1 VAYRADIEI
10 GVKGADRLKELQERV
25 TKLSRAI
32 DDANVK
38 TLIDRKAIQSV
49 AEYSAVLGR
58 ASDNLREAVIQL
70 TAAGKASGAYAETI
84 SQYVTA
90 LGQANTAQATQNRL
104 ITDEIELRRKAKLAA
119 AGIRE
124 TTGSRLQGPSLEQ
137 QGPASLVGSL
147 AGQKSPVAE
156 KINQTL
162 QARKDEIQLQAAL
175 LRLEEKSAAVL
186 NEKLDL
192 QQRLNRA
199 ALAQGKTDVEALSTQ
214 VAQRQQFLA
223 GKSGT
228 AIQGPLAGPG
238 AMGFPVALAL
248 SKVEQA
254 GLETAAKKQAIL
266 KRMVATKQDLVGLA
280 ANLQRLEQNAAVAIA
295 DAARSQDQV
304 ARKAKIRNAGFGIQ
318 GPKAPP
324 SFLQQ
329 LSNPSSK
336 LGSAVIGGG
345 FPALMGGGP
354 GTIAGGAIG
363 GLLGGFAGSIGGSA
377 IGQFL
382 DTAIQKVQELGNA
395 INTLNFD
402 KVAESGVRLTGE
414 LRTQLDLL
422 VQVGQAQ
429 QAQERLSQ
437 EVASVTGTP
446 AGTTEDISNAVN
458 LLNAAFNSVVSTV
471 STLLGIIG
479 APFVAALAAAL
490 GLVSLIAKGLNV
502 VLGFVGKLIKDAG
515 EFVVNLIG
523 GEDAVRNLERSL
535 AGVNGQFDEAIAKAN
550 QLRVELNEA
559 VVKASQ
565 NLSFE
570 RRMTPGSTAGEK
582 LTNNDVEL
590 EKKLAGLTTDR
601 SNANKK
607 IREENALA
615 DLAVPGTVAGL
626 VARNNQAF
634 DLLEKTEKLVAA
646 RKAESIQIQEN
657 TRLTRE
663 AARAAEKA
671 QRQAEELAN
680 LQGQVTLKEKL
691 FDIDKQIAVEKERGS
706 LVTAAALEMDKALEE
721 RQSRIAKIT
730 RSTADTAT
738 KNAQIKDATLDADQK
753 IYAVQQAIKE
763 QEAERTKSFDAIIAD
778 LNLELALKTATTEQ
792 ERERLRIEAARAK
805 LQADLKGQGFEQPQI
820 DQITGLQAQVDAPL
834 TDVQKIDQHIG
845 KLKDE
850 IADLTSISNIAITAA
865 EGIGNAFAQSFQGLI
880 SGSMTAK
887 EALGSFF
894 KSVADMFL
902 EMAAQ
907 IIAKQIT
914 MIILQTILKALG
926 GGAFSG
932 GTSSAVPTDA
942 AGWTDSFNTKLPGIT
957 SVGKIG
963 FAKGGAFS
971 NSIVSSPTLFKFA
984 DGGTTRTGLMGEAGP
999 EAIMPLKRGAD
1010 GSLGVQANGLREA
1023 MGRPPGGANGSP
1035 VLNMSFQSTSINGV
1049 EYVSRDQLESAMA
1062 ETRRA
1067 STRDGAKRGMTMTL
1081 DRIQNSSSTRRKVGI

>member
-1 VAYRADIEI
+1 
-10 GVKGADRLKELQERV
+10 
-25 TKLSRAI
+25 
-32 DDANVK
+32 
-38 TLIDRKAIQSV
+38 
-49 AEYSAVLGR
+49 LGR

-199 ALAQGKTDVEALSTQ
+199 ALAQGKTDVEALSAQ

-223 GKSGT
+223 GTSGR

-238 AMGFPVALAL
+238 AMGFPVALSL
-248 SKVEQA
+248 SKVEQEA
-254 GLETAAKKQAIL
+254 LQTAAKKQEIL
-266 KRMVATKQDLVGLA
+266 QRMVATKQALVGLA
-280 ANLQRLEQNAAVAIA
+280 ANLQRLDLNSSVAIA
-295 DAARSQDQV
+295 DAVRSQAQLNAAKTRQLQITEQIRASEGAASNA
-304 ARKAKIRNAGFGIQ
+304 ARQRLAQETARRNKMQNAGFGIQ

-550 QLRVELNEA
+550 QLRAELNEA

-601 SNANKK
+601 LNANKK

-820 DQITGLQAQVDAPL
+820 DQITGLQAQVAAPL

-850 IADLTSISNIAITAA
+850 IADLTSISNIAITSA